1 MSTTTRRY
9 TYADL
14 RDTPDDGNR
23 YEIIDGE
30 LIVSAA
36 PLVVHQWFLYLLSR
50 RFGDHVDSRK
60 LGRVLFAPIDVLF
73 STGDTV
79 QPDLTFIRK
88 DRLPLVGTALMR
100 GTPDILLEVLSPST
114 RDRDLGIK
122 FALYESQ
129 DVPEYWIADPEI
141 PELILFVLGNYGKHG
156 RVYPEG
162 GILRSRVL
170 PDFAINFNDL
180 FAELMAE

>member
-30 LIVSAA
+30 LIVSVA

-60 LGRVLFAPIDVLF
+60 LGARLVRSNRCPVFDRGYASNPI
-73 STGDTV
+73 
-79 QPDLTFIRK
+79 
-88 DRLPLVGTALMR
+88 
-100 GTPDILLEVLSPST
+100 
-114 RDRDLGIK
+114 
-122 FALYESQ
+122 
-129 DVPEYWIADPEI
+129 
-141 PELILFVLGNYGKHG
+141 
-156 RVYPEG
+156 
-162 GILRSRVL
+162 
-170 PDFAINFNDL
+170 
-180 FAELMAE
+180 